1 MTTVKQFSDTLQG
14 LIDELTI
21 ITDSITKSYNNLNTR
36 SSATSGGSPD
46 IKTQATIASLKQEAD
61 EYDRKFEEAQYKF
74 QASGGK
80 TRKQTLQ
87 EFVILFF
94 FVGYALFTVSLI
106 LYGRAVGISTGK
118 IFGGMFFLF
127 FIIAGIII
135 RYA

>member
-1 MTTVKQFSDTLQG
+1 MTTVREFSQTVQG

-36 SSATSGGSPD
+36 SSGASLD
-46 IKTQATIASLKQEAD
+46 IKTQASIETLNQDAA
-61 EYDRKFEEAQYKF
+61 EYDRQFEEAQYKF

-94 FVGYALFTVSLI
+94 FVGYSLFTVSLV
-106 LYGRAVGISTGK
+106 LYSRATGGSPGT
-118 IFGGMFFLF
+118 IFGGMLFLML
-127 FIIAGIII
+127 IITGIII

>member
-1 MTTVKQFSDTLQG
+1 MTTVRQFSDTVQG
-14 LIDELTI
+14 LLDQLTI
-21 ITDSITKSYNNLNTR
+21 VTASITNSYNKMNTR
-36 SSATSGGSPD
+36 SPQDGSSD
-46 IKTQATIASLKQEAD
+46 VKTQATIDSLKQEAA
-61 EYDRKFEEAQYKF
+61 EYDRQFEEAQYKF

-127 FIIAGIII
+127 FIIVGIII

>member
-1 MTTVKQFSDTLQG
+1 MQYEKAN
-14 LIDELTI
+14 IK
-21 ITDSITKSYNNLNTR
+21 KSYDNLNTR
-36 SSATSGGSPD
+36 SSGGSLD
-46 IKTQATIASLKQEAD
+46 IKSQATIENLKQQAV
-61 EYDRKFEEAQYKF
+61 EYDRQFEEAQYKF

-106 LYGRAVGISTGK
+106 LYSRATGGSPGT
-118 IFGGMFFLF
+118 IFGGMFFLML
-127 FIIAGIII
+127 IIAGIII